1 MSSMLLANYPKYSTF
16 TYWFVR
22 TNTEIVYDV
31 YRKDTKEKLGKITD
45 LPSGFRIYE
54 DKPILPEICK
64 ADFAMFH
71 ERPEFIKFQ
80 GVYDQDTYE
89 RTLLGVFLIHLFRN
103 IKPGDDLDAEE
114 NLNRINA
121 CLEWLKSTDFYT
133 CPASSRY
140 HECYDGGLL
149 AHTLKVAKLANELC
163 RLPIF
168 KAVNC
173 EEAIFVALVH
183 DWCKIG
189 YYESYEKN
197 VKNASGNWVKEKA
210 YKTRDTS
217 LTCFGHGVSSM
228 FLVQRFFNI
237 SVPVALAIR
246 WHMAAWRVVD
256 SEMNE
261 LQQANETTPLV
272 HLIQFA
278 DQLSITKYPNPG

>member
-1 MSSMLLANYPKYSTF
+1 MSINLLENYPKFSTF

-22 TNTEIVYDV
+22 TNLDNVYDV
-31 YRKDTKEKLGKITD
+31 YCKATKEHMGTIID
-45 LPSGFRIYE
+45 DPEGFIIHE
-54 DKPILPEICK
+54 DIPILPEICK

-71 ERPEFIKFQ
+71 ARPEYINFN
-80 GVYDQDTYE
+80 GVFDRDTYE
-89 RTLLGVFLIHLFRN
+89 RIFIGVFMIHLFRTLEFGKD
-103 IKPGDDLDAEE
+103 IDAEN
-114 NLNRINA
+114 NLIRLNA

-140 HECYDGGLL
+140 HECYEGGLL
-149 AHTLKVAKLANELC
+149 AHTLKVASLASDLC
-163 RLPIF
+163 QLPIF
-168 KAVNC
+168 KDVRW

-189 YYESYEKN
+189 YYESYEKS
-197 VKNASGNWVKEKA
+197 VKDASGNWVKEKA

-228 FLVQRFFNI
+228 FLVQRFFNL
-237 SVPVALAIR
+237 SVSVALAIR

-278 DQLSITKYPNPG
+278 DQLSITKY